1 LGRTFESRDEG
12 HDACFVR
19 FWQGY
24 VTGQFQ
30 AFRSDSAEPFLC
42 SSPFRTWT
50 PPWRPRVAPTGSPAA
65 QAALEA
71 LATELDRLGWRRAG
85 GQVGQA
91 GHVYVR
97 RERRAAA
104 LRAVVPPAVPDSAL
118 LSALNRAARE
128 RAATSAEVGRAL
140 YGDDASSVN
149 QLPQRI
155 GTRLRTLEQQGKVG
169 RRSSR
174 GVNRWFPMA
183 PDPTDDGHAGSS
195 A

>member
-1 LGRTFESRDEG
+1 MGRELESRAEG
-12 HDACFVR
+12 HDALFVR

-30 AFRSDSAEPFLC
+30 AFRPASAEPFLC

-50 PPWRPRVAPTGSPAA
+50 PPWRSKVAPTGSPAA

-71 LATELDRLGWRRAG
+71 LAAELDRLGWRPAD
-85 GQVGQA
+85 GQPGQA

-104 LRAVVPPAVPDSAL
+104 LRAVDPPAVPDTVL

-128 RAATSAEVGRAL
+128 RGATSAEVGRAL
-140 YGDDASSVN
+140 YGDDASSVH

-155 GTRLRTLEQQGKVG
+155 GTRLRTLEQQGMVR
-169 RRSSR
+169 RRSSG

-183 PDPTDDGHAGSS
+183 PDPSDGGQARSS
-195 A
+195 G